1 MTVMTHQ
8 IRLSIS
14 SRRQGSDSLPK
25 SHWIPANEMFYTEA
39 PCWIRP
45 GRPYPYP
52 ENEFRWVEAVT
63 AFVVVRR
70 GEKITE
76 QEIIDRCKKELAPF
90 KVPKKIV
97 LMDALPKTPTG
108 KILKRDMRASNKEL
122 FTQNK

>member
-1 MTVMTHQ
+1 
-8 IRLSIS
+8 
-14 SRRQGSDSLPK
+14 
-25 SHWIPANEMFYTEA
+25 
-39 PCWIRP
+39 
-45 GRPYPYP
+45 
-52 ENEFRWVEAVT
+52 VEAVT
-63 AFVVVRR
+63 AFVVIRR
-70 GEKITE
+70 GEKVTE